1 MLFLVPRFRIALLTA
16 FLLIA
21 LSFVLARVSQARAE
35 QVRVVV
41 DAEVAHTLAL
51 LAQPLLPTLG
61 DAAERLKLHVLWN
74 NQVNAFVSA
83 GTHVVVY
90 SGLIRTAES
99 AEELQAVLAHE
110 FGHVTADHYALTV
123 SDRDRAQ
130 RVALLLVFASLP
142 LVAVSGEAAIA
153 AAIGLPQAV
162 INLTLAEQRARET
175 IADNSAL
182 QILERAKVSPRGLVS
197 FLRNLGGEK
206 AVGYAQYLQTHP
218 ATEDR
223 VAFLQERVRRSPFLS
238 HQASNAER
246 QAFARLKAKLDA
258 FALEPALVLKKYDR
272 KKFARNSNS
281 ASSDKSGQVLAEAG
295 GLARA
300 IAFYRQQ
307 KTSQA
312 LREVAALLRQ
322 APDDPFFFE
331 LKGDILRASTP
342 DKPHEGELLAQAAYR
357 KALEHFEAKHLR
369 DNSYDLPIRLSL
381 FDSLLETDTLEEAAA
396 LMEEALARSPR
407 SILARR
413 KLARLY
419 ERQGRHAERA
429 LVWAEALWL
438 GGERKKAYCSAQE
451 AIRQLP
457 TDSPQRLRAEDLTL
471 QLRAQKK
478 RGERFACS

>member
-1 MLFLVPRFRIALLTA
+1 MPRFHLALLTA
-16 FLLIA
+16 FLLVA
-21 LSFVLARVSQARAE
+21 LSFATARVSRAE
-35 QVRVVV
+35 AERVRVVV

-99 AEELQAVLAHE
+99 VEELQAVLAHE

-175 IADNSAL
+175 VADNSAL
-182 QILERAKVSPRGLVS
+182 HILERAKVSPRGLVS
-197 FLRNLGGEK
+197 FLGNLGGEK

-223 VAFLQERVRRSPFLS
+223 VAFLQERVQRSPFLS

-272 KKFARNSNS
+272 KKFVRNSDS

-357 KALEHFEAKHLR
+357 KALEHFAAKHSR
-369 DNSYDLPIRLSL
+369 SNSYDLPIRLSL
-381 FDSLLETDTLEEAAA
+381 FDSLLETSLEIGALEEAAA
-396 LMEEALARSPR
+396 LMEEGLAKSPR

-419 ERQGRHAERA
+419 EKQGRHAERA